1 MEEDYMG
8 RKLLTLV
15 AVSLF
20 AICAQSRAD
29 FKYVQSSQVTGG
41 MMAGMMKFMGQLN
54 KNASQAGQTTTYV
67 KGSYLRN
74 DQQDGSFQII
84 DLNGRRMIQV
94 TPAKQTYSVTTFD
107 ELHEAMQKMQQRM
120 SEAMRK
126 QAGEKNNQVTMT
138 PKIEVTPTGRTQSL
152 LGQNTQELK
161 IKVGMELQASNAQ
174 NGTQSGTLSTDIDSW
189 IAPSISG
196 YQEVSDF
203 YKKMAAEISWTPS
216 GFGTDPRLRS
226 AMVELYKAGKI
237 PQGLPLLQV
246 LSLSGAGAPSQGTQQ
261 PPAQPSSASQSPA
274 TPSGQAMK
282 ALGGM
287 FGRFGHKKNQ
297 EQDQEQT
304 NQQSAASAQT
314 PSNSLIEITMRVVSY
329 SSDPLDSSL
338 FQVPAGYT
346 QVPSNVDQML
356 AGRH

>member
-1 MEEDYMG
+1 MEEDSMG
-8 RKLLTLV
+8 RKLLTVV
-15 AVSLF
+15 AVSLL
-20 AICAQSRAD
+20 AVCAQSRAD

-41 MMAGMMKFMGQLN
+41 MMAGMMKFMGHFN
-54 KNASQAGQTTTYV
+54 KNTNQAGQTTTYV

-107 ELHEAMQKMQQRM
+107 ELREAMQKMQQRM
-120 SEAMRK
+120 NQGMSK
-126 QAGEKNNQVTMT
+126 QASAKNAQMTIT
-138 PKIEVTPTGRTQSL
+138 PKVEVTPTGQTQSL

-196 YQEVSDF
+196 YQEVSSF
-203 YKKMAAEISWTPS
+203 YKRMAVEIGWTPS

-226 AMVELYKAGKI
+226 AMVEMYKEGKI

-246 LSLSGAGAPSQGTQQ
+246 ISMSGAGGPSQGAQQ

-297 EQDQEQT
+297 EEDQEQT
-304 NQQSAASAQT
+304 NQQGAASTQT
-314 PSNSLIEITMRVVSY
+314 ASNSLIEITMRVLSY

-346 QVPSNVDQML
+346 QVPSNVNQML